1 MGDEKLPQK
10 PSRTTRNKDHEPGNT
25 GASPKSRGDMVIVI
39 SQQRHSPRARQF
51 TSFVLPTTS
60 ILTSTQRNIESF
72 QIISLVPILEPSQDA
87 SFISSST

>member
-1 MGDEKLPQK
+1 MNLEILEPLQNPAGIWL
-10 PSRTTRNKDHEPGNT
+10 SLFRNKDTHHVPVNL
-25 GASPKSRGDMVIVI
+25 I
-39 SQQRHSPRARQF
+39 
-51 TSFVLPTTS
+51 SFVLPTTS